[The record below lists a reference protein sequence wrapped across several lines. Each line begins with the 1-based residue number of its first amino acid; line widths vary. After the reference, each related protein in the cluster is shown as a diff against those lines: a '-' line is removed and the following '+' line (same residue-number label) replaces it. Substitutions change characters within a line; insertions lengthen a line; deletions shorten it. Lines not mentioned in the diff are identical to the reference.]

1 LLSVSIFSK
10 KYYYFNVQ
18 TATSTSKKP
27 EFLIQEGWGARLK
40 QERKR
45 LAYTQAEIAKLSGV
59 SVVTY
64 QQYEREEFEPRLG
77 YLNQLANLEVSIRF
91 VMFGEFDK
99 PRSKSLHPRE
109 LELMAFQLVQD
120 HLNKEPVGDVGADGR
135 FALFDLFRAELEKIS
150 ENESDL
156 RLDSAALIKNL
167 VLSKA
172 NSAPSSN
179 H

>member
-1 LLSVSIFSK
+1 MQTVS
-10 KYYYFNVQ
+10 
-18 TATSTSKKP
+18 TTPKKP

-77 YLNQLANLEVSIRF
+77 YLNQLANLDVDIHH
-91 VMFGEFDK
+91 VMFGESGK
-99 PRSKSLHPRE
+99 SRVSSLHPRE

-120 HLNKEPVGDVGADGR
+120 HLSKDPVGDVGADGR
-135 FALFDLFRAELEKIS
+135 FALFDLFRSELEEIAD
-150 ENESDL
+150 NEFDIPLNSNSL
-156 RLDSAALIKNL
+156 VKNL
-167 VLSKA
+167 VSSRAAKA
-172 NSAPSSN
+172 MLRDR
-179 H
+179 

>member
-1 LLSVSIFSK
+1 ME
-10 KYYYFNVQ
+10 
-18 TATSTSKKP
+18 TAAITPKQS
-27 EFLIQEGWGARLK
+27 EFLIQEGWGARLR

-45 LAYTQAEIAKLSGV
+45 LAFTQAEIAKLSGV

-91 VMFGEFDK
+91 VIFGESDK
-99 PRSKSLHPRE
+99 PRANSLHPRE

-156 RLDSAALIKNL
+156 SLSSNALIKNL
-167 VLSKA
+167 VLSKV

>member
-1 LLSVSIFSK
+1 METAAITPK
-10 KYYYFNVQ
+10 K
-18 TATSTSKKP
+18 S

-91 VMFGEFDK
+91 VMFGESDK
-99 PRSKSLHPRE
+99 PRANSLHSRE
-109 LELMAFQLVQD
+109 LELMAFQMVQD
-120 HLNKEPVGDVGADGR
+120 HLKKEPVGDMGADGR
-135 FALFDLFRAELEKIS
+135 FALFDLFRAELEEIS
-150 ENESDL
+150 ENEY
-156 RLDSAALIKNL
+156 ALPLNTTEFMKNL

-172 NSAPSSN
+172 TKAAVNRLK
-179 H
+179 

>member
-1 LLSVSIFSK
+1 MQADSI
-10 KYYYFNVQ
+10 
-18 TATSTSKKP
+18 TPKKP

-64 QQYEREEFEPRLG
+64 QQYEREEFEPRLS
-77 YLNQLANLEVSIRF
+77 YLNQLANLDVDIHH
-91 VMFGEFDK
+91 VMFGGSGK
-99 PRSKSLHPRE
+99 PRVSPLHPRE

-120 HLNKEPVGDVGADGR
+120 HLSKDPVGDVGADGR
-135 FALFDLFRAELEKIS
+135 FALFDLFRAELE
-150 ENESDL
+150 EMDEGELDL
-156 RLDSAALIKNL
+156 PIDSNALIKNL

-172 NSAPSSN
+172 SKVAIRGLK
-179 H
+179 

>member
-1 LLSVSIFSK
+1 ME
-10 KYYYFNVQ
+10 
-18 TATSTSKKP
+18 TAAITPKQS
-27 EFLIQEGWGARLK
+27 EFLIQEGWGARLR

-45 LAYTQAEIAKLSGV
+45 LAFTQAEIAKLSGV

-91 VMFGEFDK
+91 VMFGESDK
-99 PRSKSLHPRE
+99 PRANSLHPRE

-150 ENESDL
+150 ENEFDL
-156 RLDSAALIKNL
+156 SLNSNALIKNL
-167 VLSKA
+167 VLSKV

>member
-1 LLSVSIFSK
+1 VE
-10 KYYYFNVQ
+10 
-18 TATSTSKKP
+18 TAAITPKQS
-27 EFLIQEGWGARLK
+27 EFLIQEGWGARLR

-45 LAYTQAEIAKLSGV
+45 LAFTQAEIAKLSGV

-91 VMFGEFDK
+91 VMFGESDK
-99 PRSKSLHPRE
+99 PRANSLHPRE

-150 ENESDL
+150 ENEFDL
-156 RLDSAALIKNL
+156 SLNSNALIKNL
-167 VLSKA
+167 VLSKV

>member
-1 LLSVSIFSK
+1 ME
-10 KYYYFNVQ
+10 
-18 TATSTSKKP
+18 TAAIAPKKP
-27 EFLIQEGWGARLK
+27 EFLIQEGWGARLR

-45 LAYTQAEIAKLSGV
+45 LAFTQAEIAKLSGV

-91 VMFGEFDK
+91 VMFGESDK
-99 PRSKSLHPRE
+99 PRANSLHPRE

-156 RLDSAALIKNL
+156 SLNSNALIRNL
-167 VLSKA
+167 VSARAAKA
-172 NSAPSSN
+172 MLGNR
-179 H
+179 